1 MKQFTLVFTI
11 IAILLIIFNATKIS
25 FTSLFEGESI
35 IALITILALL
45 CGIILLQILRLSK
58 RVDQKLKNKK

>member
-1 MKQFTLVFTI
+1 MKQFTVIFTV
-11 IAILLIIFNATKIS
+11 IAILLIAFNATKINFS
-25 FTSLFEGESI
+25 NLFEGESI